1 MKKLTIFE
9 KEYDGES
16 VYDVDRDVSEAF
28 LEDFNP
34 LVKQI
39 PSDEHGFQQGV
50 FEVTI
55 TWRPERDDR
64 KLIGYC
70 EREEGFYPM
79 YEPPRGRITTQ
90 AFMLCRYCQG
100 VIWSTGGPR
109 EDAVCIPCREKE
121 PDDR

>member
-28 LEDFNP
+28 QGDFNP
-34 LVKQI
+34 IVKQI
-39 PSDEHGFQQGV
+39 PRDEHGFQQGV

-64 KLIGYC
+64 KLIGYT

-79 YEPPRGRITTQ
+79 YEPPRGSITTQ
-90 AFMLCRYCQG
+90 AFILCRYCQG
-100 VIWSTGGPR
+100 VIFHCMGPR
-109 EDAVCIPCREKE
+109 TDAVCLECYELE